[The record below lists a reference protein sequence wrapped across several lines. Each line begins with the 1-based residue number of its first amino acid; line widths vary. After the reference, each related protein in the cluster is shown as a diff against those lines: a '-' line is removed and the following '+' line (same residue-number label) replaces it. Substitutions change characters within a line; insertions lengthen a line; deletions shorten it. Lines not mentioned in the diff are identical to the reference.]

1 MAYTRVTRTANGHGA
16 LMYAYGKGKGH
27 NGSDV
32 RNDLIANVN
41 ILPGVPAEIQMQKY
55 WNRARANHKTQVIR
69 VVQSFSVRELN
80 PDEPADILTANIIG
94 QEFVQKYYPDRQA
107 VVFTQ
112 TDGKSGLIHNH
123 VIISDT
129 DMTSSRGCDKQQYY
143 QPTLAKW
150 TDEIAGQYFEL
161 DFGDTT
167 VPDKTTQTERAKRAL
182 GEYVWKDDLKSRITE
197 ALNESESEEDWIK
210 NLPAHGVNIE
220 VHDSKKRGKYY
231 TYELMDTDGFGD
243 KKIPQ
248 NLKSRSYKLGTLYDA
263 EHVQEYFSEKEL
275 EHKLH
280 GNRNED
286 NEHVTAQVNNGKIT
300 PMQEDVTPVQRA
312 AMLPD
317 ADEEDEED
325 EDEHDRKRPGSVRKH
340 SEVLGSVRKRPGSG
354 RVEIAVP
361 DNIEHVPHFK
371 PDRDVTPPRGSYLNI
386 DEQDNIDDV
395 VLDKSEDKSSDILAM
410 RLQQKAE
417 RDRKRSKAKS
427 GVVEIRKDMKSVRGL
442 STESVMERIRGVQ
455 KQDEKDDRSL

>member
-41 ILPGVPAEIQMQKY
+41 ILPGVPSEIQMQKY

-80 PDEPADILTANIIG
+80 PDELADILTANMIG

-210 NLPAHGVNIE
+210 NLIAHGVNIE

-263 EHVQEYFSEKEL
+263 EHVQEYFSEKEM

-286 NEHVTAQVNNGKIT
+286 NEHVTAQEDETNVT
-300 PMQEDVTPVQRA
+300 LPVQEDVTPVQRA

-317 ADEEDEED
+317 ADEEDE
-325 EDEHDRKRPGSVRKH
+325 DEHD
-340 SEVLGSVRKRPGSG
+340 RKRPGSG

-371 PDRDVTPPRGSYLNI
+371 PDRDVTPPRESYLNI
-386 DEQDNIDDV
+386 DEQDDIDDV

-417 RDRKRSKAKS
+417 RDRKRKKAKS

-442 STESVMERIRGVQ
+442 STESVMECIRGV
-455 KQDEKDDRSL
+455 QDEKDDRSL

>member
-197 ALNESESEEDWIK
+197 AMNESESEEDWIR

-220 VHDSKKRGKYY
+220 VHDSRKRGKYY

-243 KKIPQ
+243 NKIPQ

-275 EHKLH
+275 EHRVH

-286 NEHVTAQVNNGKIT
+286 NEYVTAQVNNGKIT
-300 PMQEDVTPVQRA
+300 PMQEDETPVQRA

-317 ADEEDEED
+317 ADEEDE
-325 EDEHDRKRPGSVRKH
+325 DEHDRKRLGSVRKH
-340 SEVLGSVRKRPGSG
+340 SEVLGSVRKRPESG

-361 DNIEHVPHFK
+361 DDIEHVPHFK
-371 PDRDVTPPRGSYLNI
+371 PDRNVTPPRGSYLNI

-395 VLDKSEDKSSDILAM
+395 VLDKSEDKSNDILAM

-417 RDRKRSKAKS
+417 RDRKRKKANS
-427 GVVEIRKDMKSVRGL
+427 GVVEIRKDMKSVHGL

>member
-143 QPTLAKW
+143 QPTLAQW
-150 TDEIAGQYFEL
+150 TNEIAGQYFEL
-161 DFGDTT
+161 DFGNAKT
-167 VPDKTTQTERAKRAL
+167 PDKTTQTERAKRAL

-275 EHKLH
+275 EHRVH
-280 GNRNED
+280 GNRSED
-286 NEHVTAQVNNGKIT
+286 NEHVTTQVNNGKIT
-300 PMQEDVTPVQRA
+300 PMQEDVTPGQRA

-317 ADEEDEED
+317 ADDWD
-325 EDEHDRKRPGSVRKH
+325 EDEHESKSDVKRPVT
-340 SEVLGSVRKRPGSG
+340 G
-354 RVEIAVP
+354 RVEIVVP
-361 DNIEHVPHFK
+361 DDVTSVPHYRPSK
-371 PDRDVTPPRGSYLNI
+371 NVKVRESYLNV
-386 DEQDNIDDV
+386 DEQDDIDDL

-417 RDRKRSKAKS
+417 RDRKRKKANS

-455 KQDEKDDRSL
+455 DEKDDRSL

>member
-197 ALNESESEEDWIK
+197 AMNESESEEDWIR

-263 EHVQEYFSEKEL
+263 EHVQEYFSEKEI

-286 NEHVTAQVNNGKIT
+286 NEHVTAQEDETNVT
-300 PMQEDVTPVQRA
+300 LPVQEDVTPGQRA

-317 ADEEDEED
+317 ADEEDE
-325 EDEHDRKRPGSVRKH
+325 DEHESKSYVKRPVT
-340 SEVLGSVRKRPGSG
+340 G
-354 RVEIAVP
+354 RVEIVVP
-361 DNIEHVPHFK
+361 DDVTSVPHYRPSK
-371 PDRDVTPPRGSYLNI
+371 NVKVRESYLNV
-386 DEQDNIDDV
+386 DEQDDIDDL

-417 RDRKRSKAKS
+417 RDRKRKKANS

-442 STESVMERIRGVQ
+442 STEFVMERIRGVQ
-455 KQDEKDDRSL
+455 DEKDDRSL

>member
-1 MAYTRVTRTANGHGA
+1 MAYTRVTRTANGAGA
-16 LMYAYGKGKGH
+16 LAYAYGKGKGH
-27 NGSDV
+27 NDRQH
-32 RNDLIANVN
+32 RNDMIANVN
-41 ILPGVPAEIQMQKY
+41 ILPGVPTEVQMQKY
-55 WNRARANHKTQVIR
+55 WNRARANHKIQVIR
-69 VVQSFSVRELN
+69 VVQSFSINELN
-80 PDEPADILTANIIG
+80 PDEPSDVLTASMIG
-94 QEFVQKYYPDRQA
+94 QEFAHTYYPDRQA

-112 TDGKSGLIHNH
+112 TDGKSHLIHNH
-123 VIISDT
+123 IIISDT
-129 DMTSSRGCDKQQYY
+129 DMTSSKGCDKQQYY
-143 QPTLAKW
+143 QPTLAQW
-150 TDEIAGQYFEL
+150 TNEIAGQYFEL
-161 DFGDTT
+161 DFGNAKTM
-167 VPDKTTQTERAKRAL
+167 DKTTQTERAKRAL

-197 ALNESESEEDWIK
+197 AMNESESEEDWIR

-275 EHKLH
+275 EYRVH
-280 GNRNED
+280 GNRSED
-286 NEHVTAQVNNGKIT
+286 DEHTTVQEDETNVTLPV
-300 PMQEDVTPVQRA
+300 QEDVTPGQRA

-317 ADEEDEED
+317 ADDWD
-325 EDEHDRKRPGSVRKH
+325 EDEHESKSDVKRPVT
-340 SEVLGSVRKRPGSG
+340 G
-354 RVEIAVP
+354 RVEIVVP
-361 DNIEHVPHFK
+361 DDVTSVPHYRPSK
-371 PDRDVTPPRGSYLNI
+371 NVKVRESYLNV
-386 DEQDNIDDV
+386 DEQDDIDDL

-417 RDRKRSKAKS
+417 RDRKRKKANS

-455 KQDEKDDRSL
+455 DEKDDRSL

>member
-182 GEYVWKDDLKSRITE
+182 GEYVWKDDLKSRISE
-197 ALNESESEEDWIK
+197 AMNESESEDDWIK

-275 EHKLH
+275 EHRVH
-280 GNRNED
+280 GNRSED

-300 PMQEDVTPVQRA
+300 PMQEDVTPGQRA

-317 ADEEDEED
+317 ADEEDED
-325 EDEHDRKRPGSVRKH
+325 APDRKRPR
-340 SEVLGSVRKRPGSG
+340 SG
-354 RVEIAVP
+354 RVEIVVP
-361 DNIEHVPHFK
+361 DDVTSVPHYRPNK
-371 PDRDVTPPRGSYLNI
+371 NVRVRESYSDV
-386 DEQDNIDDV
+386 DEQDNIDDLV
-395 VLDKSEDKSSDILAM
+395 IDKSEDKSSDILAM

-417 RDRKRSKAKS
+417 RDRKRKKANS

-455 KQDEKDDRSL
+455 DEKDDRSL

>member
-1 MAYTRVTRTANGHGA
+1 MAYTRVTRTANGAGA
-16 LMYAYGKGKGH
+16 LAYAYGKGKGH
-27 NGSDV
+27 NDHQH
-32 RNDLIANVN
+32 RNDMIANVN
-41 ILPGVPAEIQMQKY
+41 ILPGVPTEVQMQKY

-69 VVQSFSVRELN
+69 VVQSFSINELN
-80 PDEPADILTANIIG
+80 PDEPSDVLTASMIG
-94 QEFVQKYYPDRQA
+94 QEFAHTYYPDRQA

-112 TDGKSGLIHNH
+112 TDGKSHLIHNH
-123 VIISDT
+123 IIISDT
-129 DMTSSRGCDKQQYY
+129 DMTSSKGCDKQQYY
-143 QPTLAKW
+143 QPTLTQW
-150 TDEIAGQYFEL
+150 TNEIAGQYFEL
-161 DFGDTT
+161 DFGNAKTM
-167 VPDKTTQTERAKRAL
+167 DKTTQTERAKRAL

-275 EHKLH
+275 EHKRH
-280 GNRNED
+280 GNRDED
-286 NEHVTAQVNNGKIT
+286 NEHVTVQEDETDVALPV
-300 PMQEDVTPVQRA
+300 QEDVTPVQRA

-317 ADEEDEED
+317 ADEEDED
-325 EDEHDRKRPGSVRKH
+325 APDRKRPR
-340 SEVLGSVRKRPGSG
+340 SG
-354 RVEIAVP
+354 RVEIVVP
-361 DNIEHVPHFK
+361 DNIRSVPHFK
-371 PDRDVTPPRGSYLNI
+371 PSRDVKVRESYLNV
-386 DEQDNIDDV
+386 DEQDNIDDLV
-395 VLDKSEDKSSDILAM
+395 IDKSEDKSSDILAM

-417 RDRKRSKAKS
+417 RDRKRKKANS

-442 STESVMERIRGVQ
+442 STESVMERIRDV
-455 KQDEKDDRSL
+455 QDEKEDRSL

>member
-94 QEFVQKYYPDRQA
+94 QEFVQKYYSDRQA

-150 TDEIAGQYFEL
+150 TNEIAGKYFEL

-197 ALNESESEEDWIK
+197 AMNESESEEDWIR

-275 EHKLH
+275 EHKHH
-280 GNRNED
+280 GNRSED

-300 PMQEDVTPVQRA
+300 PMQEDVTPGQRA

-317 ADEEDEED
+317 ADEEDED
-325 EDEHDRKRPGSVRKH
+325 APDRKRPR
-340 SEVLGSVRKRPGSG
+340 SG
-354 RVEIAVP
+354 RVEIVVP
-361 DNIEHVPHFK
+361 DDVTSVPHYRPNK
-371 PDRDVTPPRGSYLNI
+371 NVRVRESYSDV
-386 DEQDNIDDV
+386 DEQDNIDDLV
-395 VLDKSEDKSSDILAM
+395 IDKSEDKSSDILAM

-417 RDRKRSKAKS
+417 RDRKRKKANS
-427 GVVEIRKDMKSVRGL
+427 GVVEIRKDMKSVHGL
-442 STESVMERIRGVQ
+442 STESVMERIKGV
-455 KQDEKDDRSL
+455 QDEKDDRSL

>member
-1 MAYTRVTRTANGHGA
+1 MAYTRVTRTVNGAGA
-16 LMYAYGKGKGH
+16 LAYAYGKGKGH
-27 NGSDV
+27 NDNQH
-32 RNDLIANVN
+32 RNDMIANVN
-41 ILPGVPAEIQMQKY
+41 ILPGVPTEIQMQKY

-69 VVQSFSVRELN
+69 VVQSFSINELN
-80 PDEPADILTANIIG
+80 PDETADILTANMIG
-94 QEFVQKYYPDRQA
+94 QEFAQRYYPDRQA

-112 TDGKSGLIHNH
+112 TDGKSHLVHNH
-123 VIISDT
+123 IIISDT

-143 QPTLAKW
+143 QPTLAQW
-150 TDEIAGQYFEL
+150 TNEIAGQYFEL
-161 DFGDTT
+161 DSGNAKTM
-167 VPDKTTQTERAKRAL
+167 DKTTQTERAKRAL

-197 ALNESESEEDWIK
+197 AMNESESEEDWIK

-220 VHDSKKRGKYY
+220 VHDSRKRGKYY

-275 EHKLH
+275 EHRHH
-280 GNRNED
+280 GNRSED
-286 NEHVTAQVNNGKIT
+286 DEHVTVQEDETNVT
-300 PMQEDVTPVQRA
+300 LLSHEDVTPGQRA

-317 ADEEDEED
+317 ADEEDED
-325 EDEHDRKRPGSVRKH
+325 EYDG
-340 SEVLGSVRKRPGSG
+340 KRPGSG
-354 RVEIAVP
+354 RMEIAVP

-417 RDRKRSKAKS
+417 RDRKRKKANS
-427 GVVEIRKDMKSVRGL
+427 GVVEIRKDMKSVHGL

-455 KQDEKDDRSL
+455 NEKDDRSL

>member
-263 EHVQEYFSEKEL
+263 EHVQEYFSEKDI

-286 NEHVTAQVNNGKIT
+286 NEHVTVQEDETNVTLPA
-300 PMQEDVTPVQRA
+300 QEDVTPVQRA

-317 ADEEDEED
+317 ADDWD
-325 EDEHDRKRPGSVRKH
+325 EDEHESKSDVKRPVT
-340 SEVLGSVRKRPGSG
+340 G
-354 RVEIAVP
+354 RVEIVVP
-361 DNIEHVPHFK
+361 DDVTSVPHYRPSK
-371 PDRDVTPPRGSYLNI
+371 NVKVRESYLNV
-386 DEQDNIDDV
+386 DEQDDIDDL
-395 VLDKSEDKSSDILAM
+395 VLDKSEDKSSDVLAM

-417 RDRKRSKAKS
+417 RDRKRKKANS

-455 KQDEKDDRSL
+455 DEKDDRSL

>member
-69 VVQSFSVRELN
+69 VVQSFSINELN
-80 PDEPADILTANIIG
+80 PDEPSDVLTASMIG
-94 QEFVQKYYPDRQA
+94 QEFAHTYYPDRQA

-112 TDGKSGLIHNH
+112 TDGKSHLIHNH
-123 VIISDT
+123 IIISDT
-129 DMTSSRGCDKQQYY
+129 DMTSSKGCDKQQYY
-143 QPTLAKW
+143 QPTLAQW
-150 TDEIAGQYFEL
+150 TNEIAGQYFEL
-161 DFGDTT
+161 DFGNAKTM
-167 VPDKTTQTERAKRAL
+167 DKTTQTERAKRAL

-300 PMQEDVTPVQRA
+300 PMQEDVTPGQHA

-317 ADEEDEED
+317 ADDWD
-325 EDEHDRKRPGSVRKH
+325 EDEHESKSDVKRPVT
-340 SEVLGSVRKRPGSG
+340 G
-354 RVEIAVP
+354 RVEIVVP
-361 DNIEHVPHFK
+361 DDVTSVPHYRPSK
-371 PDRDVTPPRGSYLNI
+371 NVKVRESYLNV
-386 DEQDNIDDV
+386 DEQDDIDDL

-417 RDRKRSKAKS
+417 RDRKRKKANS

-455 KQDEKDDRSL
+455 DEKDDRSL

>member
-69 VVQSFSVRELN
+69 VVQSFSINELN
-80 PDEPADILTANIIG
+80 PDEPSDVLTASMIG
-94 QEFVQKYYPDRQA
+94 QEFAHTYYPDRQA

-112 TDGKSGLIHNH
+112 TDGKSHLIHNH
-123 VIISDT
+123 IIISDT

-143 QPTLAKW
+143 QPTLAQW
-150 TDEIAGQYFEL
+150 TNEIAGQYFEL

-197 ALNESESEEDWIK
+197 AMNESESEEDWIK

-263 EHVQEYFSEKEL
+263 EHVQEYFSEKEM

-300 PMQEDVTPVQRA
+300 PMQEDVTPGQRA
-312 AMLPD
+312 AMLPN
-317 ADEEDEED
+317 ADEED
-325 EDEHDRKRPGSVRKH
+325 EDEHESKSYVKRPVT
-340 SEVLGSVRKRPGSG
+340 G
-354 RVEIAVP
+354 RVEIVVP
-361 DNIEHVPHFK
+361 DDVTSVPHYRPSK
-371 PDRDVTPPRGSYLNI
+371 NVRVRESYSDV
-386 DEQDNIDDV
+386 DEQDNIDDL

-417 RDRKRSKAKS
+417 RDRKRKKANS

-442 STESVMERIRGVQ
+442 STESVMERIKDAQ
-455 KQDEKDDRSL
+455 EQDEKEDRSL

>member
-80 PDEPADILTANIIG
+80 PDEPADILTANMIG

-143 QPTLAKW
+143 QPTIAKW

-210 NLPAHGVNIE
+210 NLIAHGVNIE

-263 EHVQEYFSEKEL
+263 EHVQEYFSEKEI

-300 PMQEDVTPVQRA
+300 PMQEDVTPGQRA
-312 AMLPD
+312 VMLPD
-317 ADEEDEED
+317 ADEED
-325 EDEHDRKRPGSVRKH
+325 EDEHDRKRPVTG
-340 SEVLGSVRKRPGSG
+340 P
-354 RVEIAVP
+354 VEIVVP
-361 DNIEHVPHFK
+361 DDVTSVPHYRPNK
-371 PDRDVTPPRGSYLNI
+371 NVRVRESYSDV
-386 DEQDNIDDV
+386 DEQDNIDDLV
-395 VLDKSEDKSSDILAM
+395 IDKSEDKSSDILAM

-417 RDRKRSKAKS
+417 RDRKRKKANS

-455 KQDEKDDRSL
+455 DEKEDRSL

>member
-143 QPTLAKW
+143 QPTLAQW
-150 TDEIAGQYFEL
+150 TNEIAGQYFEL
-161 DFGDTT
+161 DFGNAKTM
-167 VPDKTTQTERAKRAL
+167 DKTTQTERAKRAL

-197 ALNESESEEDWIK
+197 AMNESESEDDWIK

-286 NEHVTAQVNNGKIT
+286 NEHVTAQEDETNVT
-300 PMQEDVTPVQRA
+300 LPAQEDVTPVQRA

-317 ADEEDEED
+317 ADDWD
-325 EDEHDRKRPGSVRKH
+325 EDEHESKSDVKRPVT
-340 SEVLGSVRKRPGSG
+340 G
-354 RVEIAVP
+354 RVEIVVP
-361 DNIEHVPHFK
+361 DDVTSVPHYRPSK
-371 PDRDVTPPRGSYLNI
+371 NVKVRESYLNV
-386 DEQDNIDDV
+386 DEQDDIDDL

-417 RDRKRSKAKS
+417 RDRKRKKANS

-455 KQDEKDDRSL
+455 DEKDDRSL

>member
-150 TDEIAGQYFEL
+150 TDEITGQYFEL

-197 ALNESESEEDWIK
+197 AMNESESEEDWIR

-220 VHDSKKRGKYY
+220 VHDSRKREKYY

-243 KKIPQ
+243 NKIPQ

-275 EHKLH
+275 EHRVH

-286 NEHVTAQVNNGKIT
+286 NEYVTAQVNNGKIT
-300 PMQEDVTPVQRA
+300 PMQEDETPVQRA

-317 ADEEDEED
+317 ADEED

-340 SEVLGSVRKRPGSG
+340 SEVLGSVRKRPESG

-361 DNIEHVPHFK
+361 DDIEHVPHFK
-371 PDRDVTPPRGSYLNI
+371 PDRNVTPPRGSYLNI

-395 VLDKSEDKSSDILAM
+395 VLDKSEDKSNDILAM

-417 RDRKRSKAKS
+417 RDRKRKKANS
-427 GVVEIRKDMKSVRGL
+427 GVVEIRKDMKSVHGL

>member
-16 LMYAYGKGKGH
+16 LVYAYGKGKGH

-80 PDEPADILTANIIG
+80 PDEPADILTANMIG

-263 EHVQEYFSEKEL
+263 EHIQEYFSEKEL

-286 NEHVTAQVNNGKIT
+286 NEHTTVQEDETNVTLPA
-300 PMQEDVTPVQRA
+300 QEDVTPVQRA

-317 ADEEDEED
+317 ADEEDE
-325 EDEHDRKRPGSVRKH
+325 DEHD
-340 SEVLGSVRKRPGSG
+340 RKRPGSG

-371 PDRDVTPPRGSYLNI
+371 PDRDVTPPRESYLNI
-386 DEQDNIDDV
+386 DEQDDIDDV

-417 RDRKRSKAKS
+417 RDRKRKKANS

-442 STESVMERIRGVQ
+442 STESVMERIKGV
-455 KQDEKDDRSL
+455 QDEKDDRSL

>member
-150 TDEIAGQYFEL
+150 TNEIAGQYFEL

-263 EHVQEYFSEKEL
+263 EHVQEYFSEKEM

-286 NEHVTAQVNNGKIT
+286 NEHTTV
-300 PMQEDVTPVQRA
+300 QEDETNVTLLSQEDETPVQRA

-317 ADEEDEED
+317 ADDWD
-325 EDEHDRKRPGSVRKH
+325 EDEHDKKRPVTGP
-340 SEVLGSVRKRPGSG
+340 L
-354 RVEIAVP
+354 EIVVP
-361 DNIEHVPHFK
+361 DNVTSVPHYRPSK
-371 PDRDVTPPRGSYLNI
+371 NVKVRESYSDV
-386 DEQDNIDDV
+386 DEQDNIDDL
-395 VLDKSEDKSSDILAM
+395 VLDKSEDKSSDVLAM

-417 RDRKRSKAKS
+417 RDRKRKKANS

-442 STESVMERIRGVQ
+442 STESVMERI
-455 KQDEKDDRSL
+455 KDAQDEKDDRSL

>member
-69 VVQSFSVRELN
+69 IVQSFSVRELN

-263 EHVQEYFSEKEL
+263 EHVQEYFSEKEM
-275 EHKLH
+275 EHRVH
-280 GNRNED
+280 GNRSED

-300 PMQEDVTPVQRA
+300 PMQEDVTPGQRA
-312 AMLPD
+312 AMLPN
-317 ADEEDEED
+317 ADDWD
-325 EDEHDRKRPGSVRKH
+325 EDEHESKSDVKRPVT
-340 SEVLGSVRKRPGSG
+340 G
-354 RVEIAVP
+354 RVEIVVP
-361 DNIEHVPHFK
+361 DDVTSVPHYRPSK
-371 PDRDVTPPRGSYLNI
+371 NVKVRESYLNV
-386 DEQDNIDDV
+386 DEQDDIDDL

-417 RDRKRSKAKS
+417 RDRKRKKANS

-455 KQDEKDDRSL
+455 DEKDDRSL

>member
-143 QPTLAKW
+143 QPKLAQW
-150 TDEIAGQYFEL
+150 TNEIAGQYFEL

-263 EHVQEYFSEKEL
+263 EHVQEYFSEKEM
-275 EHKLH
+275 EHNLH

-286 NEHVTAQVNNGKIT
+286 NEHTTVQEDETNVTLPV
-300 PMQEDVTPVQRA
+300 QEDVTPVQRA

-317 ADEEDEED
+317 ADEEDED
-325 EDEHDRKRPGSVRKH
+325 APD
-340 SEVLGSVRKRPGSG
+340 RKRPGSG
-354 RVEIAVP
+354 RVEIVVP
-361 DNIEHVPHFK
+361 DNVTSVPHYRPSK
-371 PDRDVTPPRGSYLNI
+371 NVKVHESYNDV
-386 DEQDNIDDV
+386 DEQDNIDD
-395 VLDKSEDKSSDILAM
+395 LILEKSEDKSNDVLAM

-417 RDRKRSKAKS
+417 RDRKRKKANS

-442 STESVMERIRGVQ
+442 STESVMERIKGV
-455 KQDEKDDRSL
+455 QDEKDDRSL

>member
-1 MAYTRVTRTANGHGA
+1 MAYTRVTRTANGAGA

-182 GEYVWKDDLKSRITE
+182 GEYVWKDDLKSRISE
-197 ALNESESEEDWIK
+197 AMNESESEDDWIK

-275 EHKLH
+275 EHKHH

-286 NEHVTAQVNNGKIT
+286 NEHVTVQEDETNVTLPA
-300 PMQEDVTPVQRA
+300 QEDVTPVQRA

-317 ADEEDEED
+317 ADDWD
-325 EDEHDRKRPGSVRKH
+325 EDEHESKSDVKRPVT
-340 SEVLGSVRKRPGSG
+340 G
-354 RVEIAVP
+354 RVEIVVP
-361 DNIEHVPHFK
+361 DDVTSVPHYRPSK
-371 PDRDVTPPRGSYLNI
+371 NVKVRESYLNV
-386 DEQDNIDDV
+386 DEQDDIDDL

-417 RDRKRSKAKS
+417 RDRKRKKANS

-455 KQDEKDDRSL
+455 DEKDDRSL

>member
-150 TDEIAGQYFEL
+150 TNEIAGQYFEL

-263 EHVQEYFSEKEL
+263 EHVQEYFSEKEM

-286 NEHVTAQVNNGKIT
+286 NEHVTVQEDETNVTLPA
-300 PMQEDVTPVQRA
+300 QEDVTPVQRA

-317 ADEEDEED
+317 ADDWD
-325 EDEHDRKRPGSVRKH
+325 EDEHESKSDVKRPVTGH
-340 SEVLGSVRKRPGSG
+340 
-354 RVEIAVP
+354 VEIVVP
-361 DNIEHVPHFK
+361 DNVTSVPHYR
-371 PDRDVTPPRGSYLNI
+371 PSRDVKVRESYLNV
-386 DEQDNIDDV
+386 DEQDNIDDLI
-395 VLDKSEDKSSDILAM
+395 LDKSEDKSNDILAM

-417 RDRKRSKAKS
+417 RDRKRKRANS

-442 STESVMERIRGVQ
+442 STESVMERIKDAQ
-455 KQDEKDDRSL
+455 EQDEKDDRSL

>member
-1 MAYTRVTRTANGHGA
+1 MAYTRVTRTVNGAGA
-16 LMYAYGKGKGH
+16 LAYAYGKGKGH
-27 NGSDV
+27 NDNQH
-32 RNDLIANVN
+32 RNDMIANVN
-41 ILPGVPAEIQMQKY
+41 ILPGVPTEVQMQKY

-69 VVQSFSVRELN
+69 VVQSFSINELN
-80 PDEPADILTANIIG
+80 PDEPSDVLTASMIG
-94 QEFVQKYYPDRQA
+94 QEFAHTYYPDRQA

-112 TDGKSGLIHNH
+112 TDGKSHLIHNH
-123 VIISDT
+123 IIISDT
-129 DMTSSRGCDKQQYY
+129 DMTSSKGCDKQQYY
-143 QPTLAKW
+143 QPTLAQW
-150 TDEIAGQYFEL
+150 TNEIAGQYFEL
-161 DFGDTT
+161 DFGNAKTM
-167 VPDKTTQTERAKRAL
+167 DKTTQTERAKRAL

-263 EHVQEYFSEKEL
+263 EHIQEYFSEKEL

-286 NEHVTAQVNNGKIT
+286 NEHTTVQEDETNVTLPA
-300 PMQEDVTPVQRA
+300 QEDVTPVQRA

-317 ADEEDEED
+317 ADEEDE
-325 EDEHDRKRPGSVRKH
+325 DEHD
-340 SEVLGSVRKRPGSG
+340 RKRPGSG

-371 PDRDVTPPRGSYLNI
+371 PDRDVTPPRESYLNI
-386 DEQDNIDDV
+386 DEQDDIDDV

-417 RDRKRSKAKS
+417 RDRKRKKANS

-442 STESVMERIRGVQ
+442 STESVMERIKGV
-455 KQDEKDDRSL
+455 QDEKDDRSL

>member
-1 MAYTRVTRTANGHGA
+1 MAYTRVTRTVNGAGA
-16 LMYAYGKGKGH
+16 LAYAYGKGKGH
-27 NGSDV
+27 NDNQH
-32 RNDLIANVN
+32 RNDMIANVN
-41 ILPGVPAEIQMQKY
+41 ILPGVPTEIQMQKY

-69 VVQSFSVRELN
+69 VVQSFSINELN
-80 PDEPADILTANIIG
+80 PDEPEDILTANMIG

-112 TDGKSGLIHNH
+112 TDGKSHLVHNH
-123 VIISDT
+123 IIISDT
-129 DMTSSRGCDKQQYY
+129 DMTASKGCDKQQYY
-143 QPTLAKW
+143 QPTLAQW
-150 TDEIAGQYFEL
+150 TNEIAGQYFEL
-161 DFGDTT
+161 DFGNAKT
-167 VPDKTTQTERAKRAL
+167 PDKTTQTERAKRAL

-220 VHDSKKRGKYY
+220 VHDSRKRGKYY

-263 EHVQEYFSEKEL
+263 EHVQEYFSEKEM

-286 NEHVTAQVNNGKIT
+286 NEHVTVQENNEHIT

-317 ADEEDEED
+317 ADEEDE
-325 EDEHDRKRPGSVRKH
+325 DEHESKSDVKRPVT
-340 SEVLGSVRKRPGSG
+340 G
-354 RVEIAVP
+354 RVEIVVP
-361 DNIEHVPHFK
+361 DDVTSVPHYR
-371 PDRDVTPPRGSYLNI
+371 PSRDVRVHESYSDV
-386 DEQDNIDDV
+386 DEQDNIDDL

-417 RDRKRSKAKS
+417 RDRKRKKANS

-442 STESVMERIRGVQ
+442 STESVMERIKDAQ
-455 KQDEKDDRSL
+455 EQDEKEDRSL

>member
-1 MAYTRVTRTANGHGA
+1 MAYTRVTRTANGAGA

-182 GEYVWKDDLKSRITE
+182 GEYVWKDDLKSRISE
-197 ALNESESEEDWIK
+197 AMNESESEDDWIK

-263 EHVQEYFSEKEL
+263 EHVQEYFSEKEI

-286 NEHVTAQVNNGKIT
+286 NEHVTAQEDETNVT
-300 PMQEDVTPVQRA
+300 LPAQEDVTPVQRA

-317 ADEEDEED
+317 ADEEDED
-325 EDEHDRKRPGSVRKH
+325 APDRKRPR
-340 SEVLGSVRKRPGSG
+340 SG
-354 RVEIAVP
+354 RVEIVVP
-361 DNIEHVPHFK
+361 DNIEHVPHFT
-371 PDRDVTPPRGSYLNI
+371 PDRNVRVRESYSDV

-417 RDRKRSKAKS
+417 RDRKRKKANS
-427 GVVEIRKDMKSVRGL
+427 GVVEIRKDMKSVHGL

-455 KQDEKDDRSL
+455 DEKEDRSL

>member
-41 ILPGVPAEIQMQKY
+41 ILPGIPAEIQMQKY

-69 VVQSFSVRELN
+69 VVQSFSINELN
-80 PDEPADILTANIIG
+80 PDEPSDVLTASMIG
-94 QEFVQKYYPDRQA
+94 QEFAHTYYPDRQA

-112 TDGKSGLIHNH
+112 TDGKSHLIHNH
-123 VIISDT
+123 IIISDT
-129 DMTSSRGCDKQQYY
+129 DMTSSKGCDKQQYY
-143 QPTLAKW
+143 QPTLAQW
-150 TDEIAGQYFEL
+150 TNEIAGQYFEL

-210 NLPAHGVNIE
+210 NLPAYGVNIE

-280 GNRNED
+280 GNRSED
-286 NEHVTAQVNNGKIT
+286 NEHVTVQEDETNVT
-300 PMQEDVTPVQRA
+300 LLVQEDVTPGQRA

-317 ADEEDEED
+317 ADEED
-325 EDEHDRKRPGSVRKH
+325 EDEHDRKRPGSRH
-340 SEVLGSVRKRPGSG
+340 
-354 RVEIAVP
+354 VEIVVP
-361 DNIEHVPHFK
+361 DNIRSVPHFK
-371 PDRDVTPPRGSYLNI
+371 PSRDVKVRESYLNV
-386 DEQDNIDDV
+386 DEQDDIDDL

-410 RLQQKAE
+410 RLQHKAE
-417 RDRKRSKAKS
+417 RDRKRKKANS

-442 STESVMERIRGVQ
+442 STESVMERIKGV
-455 KQDEKDDRSL
+455 QDEKEDRSL

>member
-129 DMTSSRGCDKQQYY
+129 DMTSSRGCNKQQYY

-275 EHKLH
+275 EHRVH

-286 NEHVTAQVNNGKIT
+286 NEHVTAQVNNGKII
-300 PMQEDVTPVQRA
+300 PMQEDVTPGQRA

-317 ADEEDEED
+317 ADEEDE
-325 EDEHDRKRPGSVRKH
+325 DEHESKSDVKRPVT
-340 SEVLGSVRKRPGSG
+340 G
-354 RVEIAVP
+354 RVEIVVP
-361 DNIEHVPHFK
+361 DDVTSVPHYR
-371 PDRDVTPPRGSYLNI
+371 PSRDVRVHESYSDV
-386 DEQDNIDDV
+386 DEQDNIDDL

-417 RDRKRSKAKS
+417 RDRKRKKANS

-442 STESVMERIRGVQ
+442 STESVMERIKDAQ
-455 KQDEKDDRSL
+455 EQDEKEDRSL

>member
-197 ALNESESEEDWIK
+197 AMNESESEEDWIR

-220 VHDSKKRGKYY
+220 VHDSRKRGKYY

-243 KKIPQ
+243 NKIPQ

-275 EHKLH
+275 EHRVH

-286 NEHVTAQVNNGKIT
+286 NEYVTAQVNNGKIT
-300 PMQEDVTPVQRA
+300 PMQEDETPVQRA

-317 ADEEDEED
+317 ADEED

-340 SEVLGSVRKRPGSG
+340 SEKTGKRTCGDCCS
-354 RVEIAVP
+354 
-361 DNIEHVPHFK
+361 
-371 PDRDVTPPRGSYLNI
+371 
-386 DEQDNIDDV
+386 
-395 VLDKSEDKSSDILAM
+395 
-410 RLQQKAE
+410 
-417 RDRKRSKAKS
+417 
-427 GVVEIRKDMKSVRGL
+427 
-442 STESVMERIRGVQ
+442 
-455 KQDEKDDRSL
+455 

>member
-27 NGSDV
+27 NGSEV

-41 ILPGVPAEIQMQKY
+41 ILPGVPAEVQMQKY

-129 DMTSSRGCDKQQYY
+129 DMTSSKGCDKQQYY
-143 QPTLAKW
+143 QPKLAQW
-150 TDEIAGQYFEL
+150 TNEIAGQYFEL

-286 NEHVTAQVNNGKIT
+286 NEHTTVQEDETNVTLPV
-300 PMQEDVTPVQRA
+300 QEDVTPVQRA
-312 AMLPD
+312 AMLLD
-317 ADEEDEED
+317 ADEEDED
-325 EDEHDRKRPGSVRKH
+325 APDRKRPGSR
-340 SEVLGSVRKRPGSG
+340 
-354 RVEIAVP
+354 RVEIVVP
-361 DNIEHVPHFK
+361 DDVTSVPHYK
-371 PDRDVTPPRGSYLNI
+371 PSKNVKMRESYSDV
-386 DEQDNIDDV
+386 DEQDNIDD
-395 VLDKSEDKSSDILAM
+395 LILEKPEDKSNDILAM

-417 RDRKRSKAKS
+417 RDRKRKRANS

-442 STESVMERIRGVQ
+442 STESVMERIKDAQ
-455 KQDEKDDRSL
+455 EQDEKDDRSL

>member
-182 GEYVWKDDLKSRITE
+182 GEYVWKDDLKSRISE

-275 EHKLH
+275 EHKHH

-286 NEHVTAQVNNGKIT
+286 NEHVTVQEDETNVTLPA
-300 PMQEDVTPVQRA
+300 QEDVTPVQRA

-317 ADEEDEED
+317 ADDWD
-325 EDEHDRKRPGSVRKH
+325 EDEHESKHDVKRPVT
-340 SEVLGSVRKRPGSG
+340 G
-354 RVEIAVP
+354 RVEIVVP
-361 DNIEHVPHFK
+361 DDVTSVPHYRPSK
-371 PDRDVTPPRGSYLNI
+371 NVKVRESYLNV
-386 DEQDNIDDV
+386 DEQDDIDDL

-417 RDRKRSKAKS
+417 RDRKRKKANS

-455 KQDEKDDRSL
+455 DEKDDRSL

>member
-80 PDEPADILTANIIG
+80 PDEPADILTANVIG

-275 EHKLH
+275 EHRVH
-280 GNRNED
+280 GNPNED

-300 PMQEDVTPVQRA
+300 PMQEDVTPGQRV

-317 ADEEDEED
+317 ADEEDED
-325 EDEHDRKRPGSVRKH
+325 ESKRLGSARKH
-340 SEVLGSVRKRPGSG
+340 SEVLGSVRKRPVTGP
-354 RVEIAVP
+354 VEIVVP
-361 DNIEHVPHFK
+361 DNVTSVPHYRPSK
-371 PDRDVTPPRGSYLNI
+371 NVRVCESYSDV
-386 DEQDNIDDV
+386 DEQDDIDDL

-417 RDRKRSKAKS
+417 RDRKRKKANS
-427 GVVEIRKDMKSVRGL
+427 GVVEIRKDMKSVHGL
-442 STESVMERIRGVQ
+442 STEFVMERIKGV
-455 KQDEKDDRSL
+455 QDEKEDRSL

>member
-197 ALNESESEEDWIK
+197 AMNESESEDDWIK

-263 EHVQEYFSEKEL
+263 EHVQEYFSEKEM

-286 NEHVTAQVNNGKIT
+286 NEHVTAQEDETNVT
-300 PMQEDVTPVQRA
+300 LPVQEDVTPVQRA

-317 ADEEDEED
+317 ADEEDE
-325 EDEHDRKRPGSVRKH
+325 DEHD
-340 SEVLGSVRKRPGSG
+340 RKRPGSG

-371 PDRDVTPPRGSYLNI
+371 PDRDVTPPRESYLNI
-386 DEQDNIDDV
+386 DEQDDIDDV

-417 RDRKRSKAKS
+417 RDRKRKKANS

-442 STESVMERIRGVQ
+442 STESVMERIKDAQ
-455 KQDEKDDRSL
+455 EQDEKEDRSL

>member
-27 NGSDV
+27 NGSDF

-182 GEYVWKDDLKSRITE
+182 GEYVWKDDLKSRISE
-197 ALNESESEEDWIK
+197 AMNESESEEDWIK

-275 EHKLH
+275 EHKHH

-286 NEHVTAQVNNGKIT
+286 NEHVTVQEDETNVTLPA
-300 PMQEDVTPVQRA
+300 QEDVTPVQRA

-317 ADEEDEED
+317 ADDWD
-325 EDEHDRKRPGSVRKH
+325 EDEHESKSDVKRPVT
-340 SEVLGSVRKRPGSG
+340 G
-354 RVEIAVP
+354 RVEIVVP
-361 DNIEHVPHFK
+361 DDVTSVPHYRPSK
-371 PDRDVTPPRGSYLNI
+371 NVKVRESYSDV

-417 RDRKRSKAKS
+417 RDRKRKKANS

-455 KQDEKDDRSL
+455 DEKDDRSL

>member
-94 QEFVQKYYPDRQA
+94 QEFVQRYYPDRQA

-197 ALNESESEEDWIK
+197 AMNESE
-210 NLPAHGVNIE
+210 
-220 VHDSKKRGKYY
+220 R
-231 TYELMDTDGFGD
+231 
-243 KKIPQ
+243 KI
-248 NLKSRSYKLGTLYDA
+248 L
-263 EHVQEYFSEKEL
+263 HV
-275 EHKLH
+275 
-280 GNRNED
+280 
-286 NEHVTAQVNNGKIT
+286 
-300 PMQEDVTPVQRA
+300 
-312 AMLPD
+312 
-317 ADEEDEED
+317 
-325 EDEHDRKRPGSVRKH
+325 
-340 SEVLGSVRKRPGSG
+340 
-354 RVEIAVP
+354 
-361 DNIEHVPHFK
+361 
-371 PDRDVTPPRGSYLNI
+371 
-386 DEQDNIDDV
+386 
-395 VLDKSEDKSSDILAM
+395 
-410 RLQQKAE
+410 
-417 RDRKRSKAKS
+417 
-427 GVVEIRKDMKSVRGL
+427 
-442 STESVMERIRGVQ
+442 
-455 KQDEKDDRSL
+455 

>member
-1 MAYTRVTRTANGHGA
+1 MAYTRVTRTANGAGA

-80 PDEPADILTANIIG
+80 PDEPADILTANVIG

-182 GEYVWKDDLKSRITE
+182 GEYVWKDDLKSRISE
-197 ALNESESEEDWIK
+197 AMNESESEDDWIK

-275 EHKLH
+275 EHKHH

-286 NEHVTAQVNNGKIT
+286 NEHVTVQEDETNVTLPA
-300 PMQEDVTPVQRA
+300 QEDVTPVQRA

-317 ADEEDEED
+317 ADEEDED
-325 EDEHDRKRPGSVRKH
+325 APDRKRPR
-340 SEVLGSVRKRPGSG
+340 SG
-354 RVEIAVP
+354 RVEIVVP
-361 DNIEHVPHFK
+361 DNIEHVPHFT
-371 PDRDVTPPRGSYLNI
+371 PDRNVRVRESYSDV

-417 RDRKRSKAKS
+417 RDRKRKKANS
-427 GVVEIRKDMKSVRGL
+427 GVVEIRKDMKSVHGL

-455 KQDEKDDRSL
+455 DEKEDRSL